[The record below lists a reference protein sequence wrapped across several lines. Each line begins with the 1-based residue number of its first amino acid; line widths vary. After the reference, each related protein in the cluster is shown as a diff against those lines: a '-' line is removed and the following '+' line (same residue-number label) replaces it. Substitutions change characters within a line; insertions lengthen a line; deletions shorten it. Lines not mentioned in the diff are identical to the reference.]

1 MNYSNIDDLFLDYKQ
16 KGLLDESSQED
27 PFDKILNDYKKIPI
41 AGPQAEIDIPSKQ
54 LPIDDIFSEYK
65 LSGETEDS
73 GFAGGFQDTSS
84 LESYKPED
92 DPDFWDKSVN
102 AFGQIVD
109 AYNLSQESTDLDIE
123 ASWLGLDPTIENED
137 FICGI
142 EDKIEKVAKTFS
154 LKNTKQHEN
163 LIEGLKKT
171 CRKYAKEKTG
181 KKPITNINVIRI

>member
-27 PFDKILNDYKKIPI
+27 PFDKILNDSKKIPI

-54 LPIDDIFSEYK
+54 LPIDDIFSEYE

-73 GFAGGFQDTSS
+73 GFAGVFQDTSS

-102 AFGQIVD
+102 ALGQIVD
-109 AYNLSQESTDLDIE
+109 AYNR
-123 ASWLGLDPTIENED
+123 
-137 FICGI
+137 
-142 EDKIEKVAKTFS
+142 TF
-154 LKNTKQHEN
+154 LK
-163 LIEGLKKT
+163 
-171 CRKYAKEKTG
+171 RF
-181 KKPITNINVIRI
+181 